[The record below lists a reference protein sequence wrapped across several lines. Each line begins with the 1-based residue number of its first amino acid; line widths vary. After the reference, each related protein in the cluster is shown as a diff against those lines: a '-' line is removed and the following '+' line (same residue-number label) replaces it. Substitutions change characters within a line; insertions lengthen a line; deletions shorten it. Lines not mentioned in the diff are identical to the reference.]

1 MSNPNHRL
9 RTQAEEAVW
18 QRKKARVYTPPSHKT
33 SITRRP
39 DGSSMWPPNSD
50 RPFNLAEKLM
60 AFEASELEDTEI
72 FELFQYLIDTGHAW
86 TLQGSYGRTAMMLI
100 EGGQCHVKEEA

>member
-1 MSNPNHRL
+1 MSNPNHKL

-60 AFEASELEDTEI
+60 DFEAGELEDTDI
-72 FELFQYLIDTGHAW
+72 YGLFQHLIDNDSVWAMH
-86 TLQGSYGRTAMMLI
+86 GSYGRTADLLI
-100 EGGQCHVKEEA
+100 EEGYCHAKET